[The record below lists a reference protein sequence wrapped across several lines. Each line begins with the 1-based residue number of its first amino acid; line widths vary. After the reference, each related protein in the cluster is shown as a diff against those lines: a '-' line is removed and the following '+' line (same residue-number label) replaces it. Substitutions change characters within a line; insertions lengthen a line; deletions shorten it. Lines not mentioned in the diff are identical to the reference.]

1 MTFHK
6 GLLLSP
12 LLALTVF
19 LASCAGDGSS
29 DATGDATGD
38 ALGTAVGDTD
48 PASTAGF
55 LQTDYKPLVKWLDDE
70 RFEVDYKHMTPQL
83 IFDQVPLNDIFY
95 ETSNLPTSAPPFN
108 FAQTNISRRELLK
121 RIASHWKLKM
131 SFATDAAGKPTA
143 VKVEG

>member
-1 MTFHK
+1 MTFPK
-6 GLLLSP
+6 GLLLSS

-29 DATGDATGD
+29 DATGDASG
-38 ALGTAVGDTD
+38 AAVGETD

>member
-6 GLLLSP
+6 GSLLTSLFTLTLFLS
-12 LLALTVF
+12 
-19 LASCAGDGSS
+19 SCAGNKNGGGEV
-29 DATGDATGD
+29 GDASAAVDSGD
-38 ALGTAVGDTD
+38 AL
-48 PASTAGF
+48 STAGF
-55 LQTDYKPLVKWLDDE
+55 LQTNYKPIVKWLDDE

-108 FAQTNISRRELLK
+108 FAQKNISRRELLK

-131 SFATDAAGKPTA
+131 SFAVDASGNPTA

>member
-1 MTFHK
+1 MTFPK
-6 GLLLSP
+6 GLLLSS

-29 DATGDATGD
+29 DATGDASG
-38 ALGTAVGDTD
+38 AAVGDTD

-108 FAQTNISRRELLK
+108 FAQTNLSRRELLK

>member
-6 GLLLSP
+6 GLLLST
-12 LLALTVF
+12 LSALTVF
-19 LASCAGDGSS
+19 LASCAGDGAA
-29 DATGDATGD
+29 DATGDAAG
-38 ALGTAVGDTD
+38 AAVGDAD
-48 PASTAGF
+48 PTSTAGF
-55 LQTDYKPLVKWLDDE
+55 LQTDYKPLMKWLDDE